1 MLTMRPMPPKVTMS
15 RTAVLV
21 KGYPRLSETFIAQEI
36 HGLESRG
43 IAQLIVS
50 LRRPTDRVRHPIH
63 DEIRADVL
71 YLPEYLKDD
80 PARVRAGRRWAQS
93 QPAFRRAWAMFQ
105 RDLKRDRTA
114 NRWRRFGQACVLAHE
129 LPADIDRLHTHYLH
143 TPASVARYAA
153 VLRGLPWSFSAHAK
167 DIWTTPQ
174 WELKEKLA
182 DADWGVTCTKLNTE
196 YLNRLAGAPKK
207 PAKVELVYHGLD
219 FSRFPGPP
227 DRSGRPQDAVS
238 IISIG
243 RAVEKKGYDI
253 LLKALARM
261 ADDRRWRFHHIGGGQ
276 DLTKLKARA
285 KALGLARRI
294 TWHGAVNRDHVIEA
308 LAEADLF
315 VLPARIAR
323 SGDRDGL
330 PNVLMEAMA
339 MGLPCIGTT
348 VSALP
353 EIIVPEQTGLLVEP
367 EDPVA
372 LAGALMRLIDDSGL
386 RLRLGGDGAR
396 AVRERFSADP
406 GLDRLAAKLR
416 PAGAEAAA

>member
-1 MLTMRPMPPKVTMS
+1 MS

-36 HGLESRG
+36 HGLEQRG
-43 IAQLIVS
+43 IRQLIVS
-50 LRRPTDRVRHPIH
+50 LRKPTDPDRHPIH
-63 DEIRADVL
+63 DEIQADIL

-80 PARVRAGRRWAQS
+80 PARVRAGRRWAEA
-93 QPAFRRAWAMFQ
+93 QPAFNRAWTMFQ
-105 RDLKRDRTA
+105 RDLKRDPTA
-114 NRWRRFGQACVLAHE
+114 NRWRRFGQACVLARE
-129 LPADIDRLHTHYLH
+129 LPEDIDRLHTHYLH

-167 DIWTTPQ
+167 DIWTTPE

-182 DADWGVTCTKLNTE
+182 DAEWGVTCTKLNTE
-196 YLNRLAGAPKK
+196 YLNRLAGAPKT

-219 FSRFPGPP
+219 FSRFPDPP
-227 DRSGRPQDAVS
+227 DRSGRSGNIVS

-253 LLKALARM
+253 LLKALALI
-261 ADDRRWRFHHIGGGQ
+261 ADDKGWTFHHIGGGQ
-276 DLTKLKARA
+276 DLKKLKARA
-285 KALGLARRI
+285 KTLGLARRI
-294 TWHGAVNRDHVIEA
+294 TWHGAVNRDHVVKA
-308 LAEADLF
+308 LAQADLF

-330 PNVLMEAMA
+330 PNVIMEAMA
-339 MGLPCIGTT
+339 MALPCIGTT

-353 EIIVPEQTGLLVEP
+353 EIITPEKTGLLVEP
-367 EDPVA
+367 EDPKA
-372 LAGALMRLIDDSGL
+372 LAGALARLIHDRDL
-386 RLRLGGDGAR
+386 RLALGGDAAR
-396 AVRERFSADP
+396 IVRDRFSANP
-406 GLDRLAAKLR
+406 GLDRLAVKLR

>member
-1 MLTMRPMPPKVTMS
+1 MS
-15 RTAVLV
+15 RIAVLV

-36 HGLESRG
+36 HGLENRG
-43 IAQLIVS
+43 IDQLIVS
-50 LRRPTDRVRHPIH
+50 LRKPTDRARHPIH

-80 PARVRAGRRWAQS
+80 RPRVRAGRRWAEA
-93 QPAFRRAWAMFQ
+93 QPSFRRAWTMFQ

-129 LPADIDRLHTHYLH
+129 LPHDIDRLHTHYLH

-182 DADWGVTCTKLNTE
+182 DAEWGVTCTKLNTE
-196 YLNRLAGAPKK
+196 YLNGLAGTK
-207 PAKVELVYHGLD
+207 PDKVELVYHGLD
-219 FSRFPGPP
+219 FSRFPEPP
-227 DRSGRPQDAVS
+227 DRSARPDHPVS

-253 LLKALARM
+253 LLKALAGM
-261 ADDRRWRFHHIGGGQ
+261 ADDRRWTFHHIGGGE
-276 DLTKLKARA
+276 DLKKLKARA

-294 TWHGAVNRDHVIEA
+294 TWHGAVNRDHVVEA
-308 LAEADLF
+308 LAAADLF

-339 MGLPCIGTT
+339 MALPCIGTT
-348 VSALP
+348 ISALP

-367 EDPVA
+367 EEPRS
-372 LAGALMRLIDDSGL
+372 LAAAMTRLIDDRAL
-386 RLRLGGDGAR
+386 RLRLGRQAAR
-396 AVRERFSADP
+396 HVRKRFSADP
-406 GLDRLAAKLR
+406 GLDRLTAKLR
-416 PAGAEAAA
+416 PSEPGAEAAA